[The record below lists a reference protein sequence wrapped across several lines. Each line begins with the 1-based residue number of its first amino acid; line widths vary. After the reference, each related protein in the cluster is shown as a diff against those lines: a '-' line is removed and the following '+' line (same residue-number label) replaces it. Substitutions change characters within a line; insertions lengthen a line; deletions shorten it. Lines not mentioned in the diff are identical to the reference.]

1 MNDGE
6 FFIEARTLPM
16 ERWDGQVS
24 HLWPL
29 SRGTRYQ
36 VRCRF
41 ALSHHSL
48 RATEVL
54 RDVRERGWSA
64 AAPYCSNGNLDGII
78 PPVPVIMR

>member
-16 ERWDGQVS
+16 ERRDGQVS

-29 SRGTRYQ
+29 SRGTRCQ
-36 VRCRF
+36 VCCRF

-54 RDVRERGWSA
+54 GDVRERGYGVQRPHTVRMETST
-64 AAPYCSNGNLDGII
+64 G
-78 PPVPVIMR
+78 